1 MSNGL
6 RMTPN
11 LAKAEPPITL
21 AELEQAGFYFIDE
34 SAETMLRAL
43 KDQCEAWLE
52 RLPHIRPTKVQRNT
66 DREMQALK
74 TALTC
79 AKSALDDLTA

>member
-1 MSNGL
+1 MTL
-6 RMTPN
+6 KAPFIMTPN
-11 LAKAEPPITL
+11 LAKAECGQSAP
-21 AELEQAGFYFIDE
+21 EFYFIEE

-52 RLPHIRPTKVQRNT
+52 RLPHIKPTKIQRNT
-66 DREMQALK
+66 EREMQALK

-79 AKSALDDLTA
+79 AKRALDDLTA